1 MALITGS
8 IRGVTQLHTPAML
21 GRKAYLVTANF
32 GANVGGTD
40 TCTLTGVGAAI
51 AGRTRNGRTVTVRTA
66 SPAGPGK
73 DSNNLDVYMVG
84 AAGTQNVTVAGD
96 NLTGILGTAA
106 AATQTSTA
114 CTGVQLIVCVDE
126 A

>member
-1 MALITGS
+1 MALITGT
-8 IRGVTQLHTPAML
+8 IRGVTQLNSPAML
-21 GRKAYLVTANF
+21 GRKAYLVTADF

-51 AGRTRNGRTVTVRTA
+51 AGRTRNGRTVTLRTA

-73 DSNNLDVYMVG
+73 DANSLDVYMVG
-84 AAGTQNVTVAGD
+84 AAANQNVVVSGD
-96 NLTGILGTAA
+96 NLTGILGNAL
-106 AATQTSTA
+106 AATQSSAA
-114 CTGVQLIVCVDE
+114 CKGVQLIVCVDE